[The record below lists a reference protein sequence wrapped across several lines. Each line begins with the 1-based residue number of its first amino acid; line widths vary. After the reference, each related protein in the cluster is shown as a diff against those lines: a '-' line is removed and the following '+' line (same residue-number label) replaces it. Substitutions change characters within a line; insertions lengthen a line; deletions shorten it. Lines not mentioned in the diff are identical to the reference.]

1 MQNTGQLLSHPFIRR
16 WTHWCQRSVWLWLA
30 LLGAPTA
37 QAQTPSPV
45 AADNGLS
52 TQVRQWISAR
62 HQVGADTVQ
71 LLPLDPRL
79 QSRPCQSVWLLDQ
92 PFPQQTDTVRARC
105 TQPVWQVFVRAAWPG
120 SHTAAAAQANPAP
133 APAPKPVAA
142 APETRTVVV
151 SNGLLQRGTRIQ
163 PDQVELAERDA
174 HSVGG
179 VVVERLED
187 VLHAEVVR
195 DIPAGSVLRGSD
207 IRPAWLIR
215 KGQLVQLSWS
225 PSPGF
230 QISARVEALDNGRMG
245 EPVRLKNRDSG
256 RIISGV
262 VTGLGTVSGL

>member
-1 MQNTGQLLSHPFIRR
+1 MQNTGQLLI
-16 WTHWCQRSVWLWLA
+16 TA
-30 LLGAPTA
+30 LLQRLPRCLLTA
-37 QAQTPSPV
+37 ALVWAGMAHGQTPA

-52 TQVRQWISAR
+52 TQVRQWVSAR
-62 HQVGADTVQ
+62 QNVSADAVQ
-71 LLPLDPRL
+71 LLPLDARL

-105 TQPVWQVFVRAAWPG
+105 TQPVWQVFVRVALTPG
-120 SHTAAAAQANPAP
+120 AGGQSAAAQSPP
-133 APAPKPVAA
+133 SKQAA
-142 APETRTVVV
+142 VPDMRTVVI
-151 SNGLLQRGTRIQ
+151 SSGLLQRGTRIQ
-163 PDQVELAERDA
+163 AEQVELAERDA
-174 HSVGG
+174 KTLGG
-179 VVVERLED
+179 VVVERVED

-225 PSPGF
+225 PTPGF